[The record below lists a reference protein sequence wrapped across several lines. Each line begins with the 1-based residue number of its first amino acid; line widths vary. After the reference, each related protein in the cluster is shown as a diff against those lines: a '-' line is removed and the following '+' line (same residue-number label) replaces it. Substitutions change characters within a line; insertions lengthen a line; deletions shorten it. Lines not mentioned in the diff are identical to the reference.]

1 MSTNLMRS
9 LPFTEFGAPSTLRIE
24 EVAIPKLGDGEALVQ
39 VKSAL
44 NSSGIE
50 DAATSCA
57 IHDRKVCAE

>member
-1 MSTNLMRS
+1 M
-9 LPFTEFGAPSTLRIE
+9 RIE